1 MQKFKI
7 VISYDGTSYQGWQ
20 SQPHKKTVADCL
32 GQAFHKVFG
41 QPIALLGA
49 SRTDSGVHALR
60 QVATF
65 KTDLNL
71 ENLNQIMRG
80 WNNILPADILIRSI
94 EKVPDSFNPL
104 LNVSQKIYYYNIFLS
119 CPLPFFV
126 RYGWFYDFIGDVD
139 WKKFEKAVQLFIGK
153 HDFRSFC
160 KVEDDDR
167 STIRTIDNI
176 SIKKFSGWDM
186 IQITIKGKSFLHF
199 QIRRMVGYA
208 LDVSRRDDLS
218 LDYLLSILD
227 NPSPFQTLTRAEARG
242 LFLCRIIYEN
252 ERK

>member
-32 GQAFHKVFG
+32 CQAFHKVFG
-41 QPIALLGA
+41 QSITLLGT

-71 ENLNQIMRG
+71 DLNQIVRG
-80 WNNILPADILIRSI
+80 WNNILPDDILIRSI
-94 EKVPDSFNPL
+94 EKVPETFNPL

-119 CPLPFFV
+119 QPLPFFA

-139 WKKFEKAVQLFIGK
+139 WKKFEKALQLFIGK

-167 STIRTIDNI
+167 STIRTIDAVSLRKI
-176 SIKKFSGWDM
+176 SGWDM
-186 IQITIKGKSFLHF
+186 LQITIKGKSFLHF

-208 LDVSRRDDLS
+208 LDVARRKNLS
-218 LDYLLSILD
+218 LDYLQRILE
-227 NPSPFQTLTRAEARG
+227 NPSPLQTLTRAEAKG